1 MGLLYCSGEP
11 NSVYQVEVGSE
22 ALTGMGYT
30 CANFAFTD
38 VNDLAPVTQ
47 SACDSSDVIYIPTDN
62 TAANCQA
69 LNITV
74 PGDYEAIG

>member
-1 MGLLYCSGEP
+1 M
-11 NSVYQVEVGSE
+11 
-22 ALTGMGYT
+22 
-30 CANFAFTD
+30 
-38 VNDLAPVTQ
+38 NDLASVTQ